1 MPSDHIHY
9 HVARHSGDDDVYVTA
24 SIFGALDY
32 AAEELGTLAD
42 FEWEYVAEIARRV
55 AEEPRPLAGET
66 SMPAGEMADALRA
79 LVRSETYANLK
90 ANAENMSKQ
99 HGLPNDKRAPLYVN
113 HPDRCGD
120 NLLLESARRVTG
132 NINDDSPLTIGECS
146 GELLDEDSDDGPRCS
161 YDA

>member
-55 AEEPRPLAGET
+55 AE
-66 SMPAGEMADALRA
+66 DALRESEMRFRRLAESVSKAPHQSLVGGAVHVDLA
-79 LVRSETYANLK
+79 LRERNRQVGGIGGVSVFCETLKQSVARSVSRLSLK
-90 ANAENMSKQ
+90 AGAS
-99 HGLPNDKRAPLYVN
+99 GLVQGE
-113 HPDRCGD
+113 PDD
-120 NLLLESARRVTG
+120 LA
-132 NINDDSPLTIGECS
+132 
-146 GELLDEDSDDGPRCS
+146 
-161 YDA
+161 